1 MQVISGFTILVGTFS
16 NLNVGNTGS
25 QKRKLLRHMHTYKT
39 HKGFYG
45 FLFQRQQNDD
55 HVTSA

>member
-1 MQVISGFTILVGTFS
+1 MQVISGFTILLGTFS
-16 NLNVGNTGS
+16 PLNVGNAGS
-25 QKRKLLRHMHTYKT
+25 QKRRLLRLMHTYKT
-39 HKGFYG
+39 HNGFYG